1 MQEKGTQP
9 PQAGPSPH
17 HSHISVLGRPL
28 DSTSPP
34 FFHLKSSCL
43 QKAAEWIN
51 GLKWLMQK
59 LGLGTS
65 RRRSSHVFSFYKVLG
80 NELKDQ
86 LKWNGNCLK
95 FFKYV
100 YMDTHTG
107 EKREKG
113 GILVSTVFFLP

>member
-1 MQEKGTQP
+1 MC
-9 PQAGPSPH
+9 SF
-17 HSHISVLGRPL
+17 SDSSV
-28 DSTSPP
+28 
-34 FFHLKSSCL
+34 

-59 LGLGTS
+59 LGLVIS

-95 FFKYV
+95 FSKYV
-100 YMDTHTG
+100 YMGTYTG

-113 GILVSTVFFLP
+113 GILNSAIFFLP